1 MEKGGKIEYTKIQ
14 GTVLDA
20 RLLHLARRKVVVEG
34 SRVGGIGEQLGQR
47 DAVLLGNHL
56 ETQEVAIYT
65 SALDNLIYSRYW

>member
-1 MEKGGKIEYTKIQ
+1 M
-14 GTVLDA
+14 
-20 RLLHLARRKVVVEG
+20 VVEG

-65 SALDNLIYSRYW
+65 STLDNLKYSRYRLVKNIFKGMHDLTIFA